1 MARVAYGRGAMFPLA
16 ECLVGLIGLMAL
28 DDVLEGRPAWRS
40 WMSSLTVIGAFG
52 LLTATAIGAG
62 ALLS

>member
-1 MARVAYGRGAMFPLA
+1 MLPLA

-28 DDVLEGRPAWRS
+28 DDVLEGRPARRTWT
-40 WMSSLTVIGAFG
+40 SSLTLMAALGALMG
-52 LLTATAIGAG
+52 AAIGAG

>member
-1 MARVAYGRGAMFPLA
+1 VRLAYGRGAMLPLA

-28 DDVLEGRPAWRS
+28 DDVLEGRPARRT
-40 WMSSLTVIGAFG
+40 WMSSLTAIGAFG
-52 LLTATAIGAG
+52 LLIATAIGAG

>member
-1 MARVAYGRGAMFPLA
+1 MLPLA

-28 DDVLEGRPAWRS
+28 DDVLEGRPARRT

-52 LLTATAIGAG
+52 LLLATAIGAG
-62 ALLS
+62 VLLS

>member
-1 MARVAYGRGAMFPLA
+1 MLPLA

-28 DDVLEGRPAWRS
+28 DDVLEGRPARRT

-52 LLTATAIGAG
+52 LLMATTIGAG
-62 ALLS
+62 ALLP